1 MGESVKL
8 LLVFFGAGVAL
19 AGVGVPLLLGRV
31 PPNSWYGCRTSRT
44 LSDER
49 VWYAVN
55 RVTGLDLILAG
66 VFVVISS
73 LAVFAFGQSLGP
85 DAAAAVMVSVILLS
99 VFGMALHS
107 STVSRRLTSAGERV
121 DESTSE

>member
-1 MGESVKL
+1 MSESVKL
-8 LLVFFGAGVAL
+8 LLVFFGAGVVL

-55 RVTGLDLILAG
+55 RVAGRDLILAG
-66 VFVVISS
+66 VIVVVSS
-73 LAVFAFGQSLGP
+73 LAVFAFGRSLGP

-99 VFGMALHS
+99 VSGMALHS
-107 STVSRRLTSAGERV
+107 SRVSRRL
-121 DESTSE
+121 

>member
-1 MGESVKL
+1 ML
-8 LLVFFGAGVAL
+8 LLVGFGAGAVL

-55 RVTGLDLILAG
+55 RVTGRDLILAG
-66 VFVVISS
+66 VFVVLSS
-73 LAVFAFGQSLGP
+73 LAVFAFGHGLGP

-99 VFGMALHS
+99 VAGMALHS
-107 STVSRRLTSAGERV
+107 FRMSRRLSTAGERV